1 MISAPVDHMKQK
13 PNIIKVTYY
22 NFNVCVCV
30 CGGLQ
35 IKKDIRKKDRNKKK
49 TNLHISYS

>member
-1 MISAPVDHMKQK
+1 MKQK

-30 CGGLQ
+30 GGLQ

-49 TNLHISYS
+49 TTCNLHISYS